1 MICECCLAD
10 LSNKPNYATLL
21 VNKDGVV
28 FTWIYCDVHCLAND
42 WQPECV
48 DCTRDHG
55 FDIVFTMACFLNG
68 HQRLWID
75 DKE

>member
-1 MICECCLAD
+1 MW
-10 LSNKPNYATLL
+10 Y
-21 VNKDGVV
+21 
-28 FTWIYCDVHCLAND
+28 
-42 WQPECV
+42 PECV
-48 DCTRDHG
+48 NCTRDLG

>member
-1 MICECCLAD
+1 M
-10 LSNKPNYATLL
+10 SWY
-21 VNKDGVV
+21 
-28 FTWIYCDVHCLAND
+28 
-42 WQPECV
+42 PECV

>member
-42 WQPECV
+42 WQ
-48 DCTRDHG
+48 G
-55 FDIVFTMACFLNG
+55 ILNAWIVREIMASILYL
-68 HQRLWID
+68 QWLAS
-75 DKE
+75 